1 MINSRFTCY
10 VGFNNYG
17 LWAKS
22 YVCAYLHRGTC
33 LTDHLPC
40 RKCNPKSMNSWG
52 WSPLG
57 SVLAQRR
64 TPQIRNTF
72 VEWWGVG

>member
-1 MINSRFTCY
+1 
-10 VGFNNYG
+10 
-17 LWAKS
+17 
-22 YVCAYLHRGTC
+22 
-33 LTDHLPC
+33 
-40 RKCNPKSMNSWG
+40 MNSWG

-72 VEWWGVG
+72 VEWWGVGYGKLIIN